1 MTPVF
6 NSADMRAMDN
16 EAIASGIAS
25 TALMEAAAEALAR
38 TLARALGNFLGKTV
52 VIFAGAGNNGGDGFA
67 LGSILLYRGCT
78 VRLIYTGEN
87 ATMTADCTT
96 MRSRFEA
103 AGGKVR
109 EFTEDCLVGADAA
122 VDAMFGIGFRG
133 KLSGAALAGARAMNA
148 FRGLVIAADMPS
160 GVYSDYG
167 GLCEDAVYADA
178 TVCFSFPK
186 PSCLLMP
193 AAANCGQ
200 VIVEQ
205 IGVPEEISAQYK
217 PVFLMTD
224 ERTLNALPRRH
235 RNAYKNQ
242 YGHAL
247 VVAGSARYAGAPYLA
262 TAAALRSGAGLVSCA
277 VPGAVYPSL
286 AAKLSSAMP
295 CRMPDG
301 DSLGAD
307 SLYEL
312 LNLAAQSSAMLI
324 GPGLGRADA
333 TGILVR
339 DVLSMI
345 NMPVVLDADGI
356 NALSGHIDILS
367 RMPTAPVLTPH
378 DGEFAR
384 LFGEKPPAD
393 GRARMMAAQ
402 SAAAK
407 TGCVLVMKGHRTIV
421 AAPDGR
427 VCVNP
432 TGNPGMAK
440 GGSGDV
446 LAGILLAFIAQGVP
460 AYEAACAAVWL
471 HGAAGDAA
479 AKKLSETG
487 MLPEDLVSELPA
499 LLRCRDSVRY
509 F

>member
-6 NSADMRAMDN
+6 NSADMRAMDA

-25 TALMEAAAEALAR
+25 TDLMDAAAAALAH
-38 TLARALGNFLGKTV
+38 TLARALGSLVGKTV
-52 VIFAGAGNNGGDGFA
+52 TIFSGAGNNGGDGFA

-78 VRLIYTGEN
+78 VRMVYVGE
-87 ATMTADCTT
+87 AASPSADCIT
-96 MRSRFEA
+96 MRTRFEA
-103 AGGKVR
+103 AGGTVDD
-109 EFTEDCLVGADAA
+109 FTPDCLSGADAA

-133 KLSGAALAGARAMNA
+133 KLTGASAAAAQAINGFSGFVL
-148 FRGLVIAADMPS
+148 AADVPS

-167 GLCEDAVYADA
+167 GLCDGAVYADA
-178 TVCFSFPK
+178 TVCFSYPK

-200 VIVEQ
+200 IFVED
-205 IGVPEEISAQYK
+205 IGVPAAVARKYK
-217 PVFLMTD
+217 PVFSMIDHSCLS
-224 ERTLNALPRRH
+224 ALPRR
-235 RNAYKNQ
+235 RRSAYKGMH
-242 YGHAL
+242 GHAL
-247 VVAGSARYAGAPYLA
+247 VVSGSARYCGAPYLA
-262 TAAALRSGAGLVSCA
+262 SCAALRAGAGLVSCA
-277 VPGAVYPSL
+277 VPASIYPSV
-286 AAKLSSAMP
+286 AAKMSSAMP
-295 CRMPDG
+295 CRMPDN
-301 DSLGAD
+301 DALGAD

-312 LNLAAQSSAMLI
+312 LNLAAQSDAILI
-324 GPGLGRADA
+324 GPGLGRADD

-339 DVLSMI
+339 DMLSML

-367 RMPTAPVLTPH
+367 KMPQAPVLTPH

-384 LFGEKPPAD
+384 LIGEKPPSD

-407 TGCVLVMKGHRTIV
+407 TGSVLVLKGHRSIV

-427 VCVNP
+427 AYVNP

-440 GGSGDV
+440 GGTGDV

-460 AYEAACAAVWL
+460 AFEAACAAVWL

-479 AKKLSETG
+479 ARRIGEYG
-487 MLPEDLVSELPA
+487 MTPDNLLDELPA
-499 LLRCRDSVRY
+499 FLKSRDSIRY